1 MSQEISTV
9 GSQFRSALDRY
20 TRACSSTRD
29 TCLNGG
35 QINNRLELLTKLEKE
50 SDDIALYI
58 HKLEYARA
66 AVQAAR
72 SSIPKVAPISA
83 LPAEIL
89 ARIFHLV
96 LPGQFCLVQRGYI
109 GTIERIKYP
118 ICPDAL
124 AHVCSFW
131 RRVAITS
138 PGLWTHIDIALD
150 HSLNPGLSA
159 RAKVYATRAGQLP
172 LEIHISDPGS
182 EREKE
187 RQSAIRKG
195 KLKPGDPIFDESHV
209 WDDLHD
215 FKILASDSANIKILE
230 MDLCVYTRF
239 RETYYT
245 MLEYFFARCKPGVL
259 TKYVARCNS
268 PWVLLPFI
276 EPAETP
282 HSSDGALLAVPIH
295 QLDEVWLGISSVR
308 VNGLCPYWNS
318 KMYQG
323 LVELYIGRGV
333 PDISMSDLVSIL
345 RSSPKLQ
352 VFHFQTEIEDLTDAE
367 EVTPNINPVYLED
380 LRELSLMVRDSE
392 ITTSH
397 VLRWITPGQ
406 RPLRLSLADDPHGV
420 VADFC
425 CRANVTQL
433 YVWCPGDLTSI
444 LNQCRRLETLVL
456 NELDSDTHG
465 LYSILPEDDDIDD
478 ADADGESQLSSRPI
492 SPSATRIDTLYLLW
506 YSEIIFEE
514 IQVVVKKYSIQR
526 LLIYHAGRFS
536 YQADT
541 SRIFSK
547 NTRNIRAKLSTIAS
561 CPIIEY
567 HPDGYPERYTE
578 GELDDPDGWIRE
590 SARS

>member
-35 QINNRLELLTKLEKE
+35 QINSRLELLTKLEKE

-72 SSIPKVAPISA
+72 SSIPKLAPIST

-89 ARIFHLV
+89 AHIFHLV
-96 LPGQFCLVQRGYI
+96 LLGQFCLVQRGII
-109 GTIERIKYP
+109 GTIEEIEYP

-138 PGLWTHIDIALD
+138 PGLWTHIDIAFD

-159 RAKVYATRAGQLP
+159 RAKVYVTRAGQLP

-187 RQSAIRKG
+187 RQSAIQDGRST
-195 KLKPGDPIFDESHV
+195 PGDIYDESHV

-230 MDLCVYTRF
+230 MDLCVYSRF

-259 TKYVARCNS
+259 TKYIARCNS
-268 PWVLLPFI
+268 PKVSLPFI

-282 HSSDGALLAVPIH
+282 HSRDGALLAVPIH
-295 QLDEVWLGISSVR
+295 QLEEVWLGISSVR

-323 LVELYIGRGV
+323 LVELYIDRGV
-333 PDISMSDLVSIL
+333 PNIFISDLVSIL

-352 VFHFQTEIEDLTDAE
+352 VFYLKTEIDDSTDVE
-367 EVTPNINPVYLED
+367 EVTPNPVYLED
-380 LRELSLMVRDSE
+380 LRELSLIIRDNGF
-392 ITTSH
+392 TTSH

-406 RPLRLSLADDPHGV
+406 RPLCLSLADNPQEIV
-420 VADFC
+420 TDFC
-425 CRANVTQL
+425 CRANVTQF
-433 YVWCPGDLTSI
+433 YVWYPGDLTSI
-444 LNQCRRLETLVL
+444 LNQCRKLETLVL
-456 NELDSDTHG
+456 NERYSDTHD
-465 LYSILPEDDDIDD
+465 LSSILPEGDGIDD
-478 ADADGESQLSSRPI
+478 ADSDGEFRLSSRPI

-506 YSEIIFEE
+506 HSEIIFEE

-526 LLIYHAGRFS
+526 LLIYYAGRFS
-536 YQADT
+536 YRTDT
-541 SRIFSK
+541 GRNFSK
-547 NTRNIRAKLSTIAS
+547 NTRNIRAKLSTIDS

-567 HPDGYPERYTE
+567 HLEGYPEHYTE
-578 GELDDPDGWIRE
+578 GESEDHDGWIRE
-590 SARS
+590 SVRF